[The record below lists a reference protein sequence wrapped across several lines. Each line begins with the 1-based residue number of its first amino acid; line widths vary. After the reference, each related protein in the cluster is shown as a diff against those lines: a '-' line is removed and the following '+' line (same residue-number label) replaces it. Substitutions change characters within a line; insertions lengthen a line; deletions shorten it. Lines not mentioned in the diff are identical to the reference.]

1 MKTSMT
7 ASRFEPDKRSGQ
19 SRDPS
24 FNVKKRIGYR
34 IFLVDGDNV
43 SPLTKTAFDEFYFRR
58 QAVLQAC
65 AGKTI
70 DIATVVCRLEDA
82 KLREIIRIYCQ
93 RFKVKGD
100 GSLDEL
106 YGQPRS
112 PAPASTTAT
121 SRQEP
126 KRVQDGSVAEQ
137 RLNGRDLAQS
147 LTMISSAAQ
156 KKILDVLRL

>member
-24 FNVKKRIGYR
+24 FSVKKRIGYR

-100 GSLDEL
+100 GSLDEH

-112 PAPASTTAT
+112 PAPASATGT

-126 KRVQDGSVAEQ
+126 KRVQDGSVPEQ